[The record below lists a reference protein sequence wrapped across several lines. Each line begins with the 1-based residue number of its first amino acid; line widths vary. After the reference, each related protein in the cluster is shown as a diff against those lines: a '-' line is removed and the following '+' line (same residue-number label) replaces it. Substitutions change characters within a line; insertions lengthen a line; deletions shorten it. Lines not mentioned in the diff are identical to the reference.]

1 MTAERRRKKPCSRPS
16 FVRILSAMEKSVN
29 RKDKSA
35 IKINEKELVA
45 KAQAGDFAA
54 FTALIEQYRPRIF
67 GLALKLA
74 KNREDAEDIF
84 QETFLKA
91 IDNIKKFRAESAFGT
106 WLYAIAIN
114 VVRAKYAEENKKELL
129 PIEDYLPSSHGHGH
143 PDNDLPELLDWNDPL
158 SKLTDSEVGKM
169 IDAAIHELP
178 LKYRAPFLLRYTQD
192 MSLQEVADTL
202 HLKLAAAKSRI
213 LRARLALRD
222 KLNDYLSE
230 DDRHVSM

>member
-1 MTAERRRKKPCSRPS
+1 MK
-16 FVRILSAMEKSVN
+16 KSVN
-29 RKDKSA
+29 PKAETA
-35 IKINEKELVA
+35 IKINEKELVT

-54 FTALIEQYRPRIF
+54 FTSLIEQYRPRIF
-67 GLALKLA
+67 GLAIKLA

-91 IDNIKKFRAESAFGT
+91 IDNIKRFRAESAFGT

-143 PDNDLPELLDWNDPL
+143 PDADLPELLDWNDPL
-158 SKLTDSEVGKM
+158 SKLTDNEVRTM
-169 IDAAIHELP
+169 IDTAIHELP

-202 HLKLAAAKSRI
+202 NLKLAAAKSRI

-230 DDRHVSM
+230 DGKHVSM

>member
-1 MTAERRRKKPCSRPS
+1 
-16 FVRILSAMEKSVN
+16 MEKSVN
-29 RKDKSA
+29 QKAKST

-45 KAQAGDFAA
+45 KAQAGDFTA
-54 FTALIEQYRPRIF
+54 FTALIEEYRPRIF

-106 WLYAIAIN
+106 WLYAIAVN
-114 VVRAKYAEENKKELL
+114 VVRAKYSGENKKELL
-129 PIEDYLPSSHGHGH
+129 PLEDYLPSSHGHGH
-143 PDNDLPELLDWNDPL
+143 PDTDLPELLDWNDPL
-158 SKLTDSEVGKM
+158 SKLTDDEVRKM
-169 IDAAIHELP
+169 IDTAIHELP
-178 LKYRAPFLLRYTQD
+178 LKYRTPFLLRYMQD

-202 HLKLAAAKSRI
+202 HLKLPAAKSRI

-222 KLNDYLSE
+222 KLNNYLSE
-230 DDRHVSM
+230 DDKHVAL